1 MKMSHLGVVV
11 RDLDRAMIQLMEFR
25 EVPPA

>member
-1 MKMSHLGVVV
+1 MKLTEVY
-11 RDLDRAMIQLMEFR
+11 LDSEKIVGAMIQLMEFR

>member
-1 MKMSHLGVVV
+1 MKLTEVY
-11 RDLDRAMIQLMEFR
+11 LDSDKIVGAVFQLMEFR